1 MYQDSFAL
9 GEGEKV
15 EIDSLKK
22 IVEGLIHDNNIRGRV
37 FEYDKLYR
45 ELITDERINGFE
57 NQIEEL
63 WTIINGGGYL

>member
-1 MYQDSFAL
+1 M